1 MYVEVIPE
9 TVINEVPFSIFL
21 PSKLSPTRISTRIF
35 LFIYSV
41 PIFFVSFAIEF
52 TNEINPLD
60 GALSRSDT
68 SDEPNILGGLNI
80 NPPYCKMLDN

>member
-1 MYVEVIPE
+1 MSVEVIPE

-21 PSKLSPTRISTRIF
+21 PSKLSPASTRIF